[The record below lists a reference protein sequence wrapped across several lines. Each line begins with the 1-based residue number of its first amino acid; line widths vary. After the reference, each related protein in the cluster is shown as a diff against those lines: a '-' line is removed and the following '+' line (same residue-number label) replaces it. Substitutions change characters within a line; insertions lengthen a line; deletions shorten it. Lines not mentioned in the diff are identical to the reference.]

1 MYLCAALD
9 SGDWTRL
16 AAGLRLSGH
25 IVAWLEVI
33 NILHHLD
40 LDHELDILKIFF
52 LFQHQ
57 PSPTDCLLSL
67 WEAAQTDPA
76 AVQDL
81 VNIVR

>member
-1 MYLCAALD
+1 MSLTFENY
-9 SGDWTRL
+9 
-16 AAGLRLSGH
+16 
-25 IVAWLEVI
+25 
-33 NILHHLD
+33 
-40 LDHELDILKIFF
+40 

-57 PSPTDCLLSL
+57 ASPTDCLLSL